1 MVEDPC
7 LGLGRLSLFLPYH
20 SLARPPSSP
29 TAAWGRRRGGKK
41 KRRQEEEEE
50 KEEKK
55 RRRRRRRRSH
65 LPQSDF
71 PCSSFKGE
79 FPHLPLTSHML
90 YMVIPMTLGLGMSK
104 FF

>member
-7 LGLGRLSLFLPYH
+7 LGPGRLSLFLPFH

-50 KEEKK
+50 KEKKKKEKISPSPI
-55 RRRRRRRRSH
+55 R
-65 LPQSDF
+65 F
-71 PCSSFKGE
+71 PLFKLQG
-79 FPHLPLTSHML
+79 
-90 YMVIPMTLGLGMSK
+90 
-104 FF
+104 